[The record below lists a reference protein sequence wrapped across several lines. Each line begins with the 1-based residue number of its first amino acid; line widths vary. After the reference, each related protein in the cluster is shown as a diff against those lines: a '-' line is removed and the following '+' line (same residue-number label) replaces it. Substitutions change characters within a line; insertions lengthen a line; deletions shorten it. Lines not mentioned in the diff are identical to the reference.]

1 MKQQLLTSDKFY
13 FLVMKKIFLGL
24 CLLSIISCSALR
36 KTSDKSAAIS
46 AAEIIQTL
54 SSDEFGGRRPGTVEM
69 SSAIEY
75 IELQLKNMD
84 INPLFNTSYRDTVSV
99 RGKEC
104 YNLVGII
111 NGNKTSDEYILLGA
125 HLDHLGKIKS
135 TTDSVYNGAND
146 NASGVTAAL
155 KIAGTLKA
163 NTYNKNVILAIFTG
177 EESGLIG
184 SKHLAKKLKAN
195 NITLSYVINFE
206 MIGKALI
213 SDASKVYITGFNT
226 SDFAQVSNRILQY
239 DFIKYEKIESDYGLF
254 RLADNYPF
262 YLEFNI
268 PSHTISTYDFKNF
281 DYYHDLKDEYTE
293 IDIQHMNY
301 VIDKTTLL
309 VQSLLESDEVIKL
322 KN

>member
-1 MKQQLLTSDKFY
+1 
-13 FLVMKKIFLGL
+13 MKKIFLGL
-24 CLLSIISCSALR
+24 CLLFIISCSASR
-36 KTSDKSAAIS
+36 KTSDKK
-46 AAEIIQTL
+46 AELSVTEIVQTL
-54 SSDEFGGRRPGTVEM
+54 SSDEFGGRRPGTIEM
-69 SSAIEY
+69 NKAIEF
-75 IELQLKNMD
+75 IEVNLKKMD
-84 INPLFNTSYRDTVSV
+84 INPLFNNTYRDTVSV

-135 TTDSVYNGAND
+135 ETDSVYNGAND
-146 NASGVTAAL
+146 NASGVTAVL
-155 KIAGTLKA
+155 KIASKLKPYI
-163 NTYNKNVILAIFTG
+163 YNKNVILAIFTG

-184 SKHLAKKLKAN
+184 SKHLAKKLKVN
-195 NITLSYVINFE
+195 NMKLSYVINFE
-206 MIGKALI
+206 MIGKPLI
-213 SDASKVYITGFNT
+213 SDSSKVYITGFNT
-226 SDFAQVSNRILQY
+226 SDFAQISNRILQY
-239 DFIKYEKIESDYGLF
+239 DFIKYEKVAADYGLF

-268 PSHTISTYDFKNF
+268 PSHTISTFDFKNF

-309 VQSLLESDEVIKL
+309 VKSLLESDEVIEL